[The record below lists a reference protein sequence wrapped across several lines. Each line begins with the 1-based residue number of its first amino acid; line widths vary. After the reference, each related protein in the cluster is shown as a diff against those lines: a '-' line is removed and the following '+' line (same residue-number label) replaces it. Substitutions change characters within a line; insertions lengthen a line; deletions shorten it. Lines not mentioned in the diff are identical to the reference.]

1 MYHPQTHLPQGFTT
15 NVRLSNKIVLRV
27 DGEDIVY
34 PSASFAIARAFW
46 WHPAKDYVAPPRPV
60 DHPPTLAD
68 GGRYYFGPTIEYGTD
83 YVDHGKEYTEDKE
96 KFEKL
101 NEESST
107 TFGDCLISEAL
118 VAAIGCTK
126 YPVTLNLNSRSMGY
140 TRVTHKVVVLL
151 ELDPSSA
158 KIWYMIAYVVPHGYI
173 LDDAGLL
180 IGSNFINAYVKID
193 ESQGLRL
200 SFVDQNYQDKDGEP
214 VRESAISEWKASW
227 TFSSETEGPR
237 TFSSESSRNAADHT
251 VVPTPDGRAV

>member
-1 MYHPQTHLPQGFTT
+1 M
-15 NVRLSNKIVLRV
+15 
-27 DGEDIVY
+27 Y

-46 WHPAKDYVAPPRPV
+46 WHPAKDYVAPPKTRV
-60 DHPPTLAD
+60 DYPPTLAD

-101 NEESST
+101 SEESST

-118 VAAIGCTK
+118 VNAIGCTK
-126 YPVTLNLNSRSMGY
+126 YPVTLNLNSRSMGC
-140 TRVTHKVVVLL
+140 TRVTHKVIVLL

-158 KIWYMIAYVVPHGYI
+158 KIWYMLSYVVPHGYI

-193 ESQGLRL
+193 ETQGLRL

-214 VRESAISEWKASW
+214 VRESGA
-227 TFSSETEGPR
+227 SSECN
-237 TFSSESSRNAADHT
+237 SSRISDTESSRNGADHT
-251 VVPTPDGRAV
+251 PNGGAV